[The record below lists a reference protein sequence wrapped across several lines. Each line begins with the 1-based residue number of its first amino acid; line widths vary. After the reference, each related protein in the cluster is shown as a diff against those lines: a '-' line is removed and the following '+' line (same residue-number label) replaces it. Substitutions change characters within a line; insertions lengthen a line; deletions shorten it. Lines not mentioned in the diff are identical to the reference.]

1 MNEMRRIHRSDGAG
15 ARGAAA
21 AAGHRVVNTTH
32 SRRESAP
39 PPSSGGG
46 RGAGHAGA
54 PQGGRGPRKEK
65 PEKEKKEKKGHPVLR
80 AIFRIFATLFC
91 VGIMAGCALAVCMVF
106 YVVQATANDGD
117 LLNLDQIELSQS
129 SVVMAT
135 DPDTGAQIEYA
146 TLRSS
151 NSHRMWVDLEQIPEY
166 LQYAFICTE
175 DKDFYT
181 EPGFNLKRTVGAM
194 INEYIVPIY
203 SSRQGASTIE
213 QQLIKNLTE
222 DDSASG
228 IEGALRKL
236 REIYRAYTLYRN
248 YSKET
253 ILEAYLNTISFTGT
267 IQGVQTASLEYFGKE
282 VDQLTLW
289 ECATI
294 ASITKNPTNYN
305 PRTNPENLIN
315 RRNFVLYNM
324 WDQGVI
330 TEDVYRE
337 AIAQPLVLAEEDTSR
352 TTATNNSYFTDALF
366 EEVVQDIM
374 EKEGITEAA
383 AQQMLYTG
391 GFTIEAT
398 VNPKVQAQMEELMLN
413 TGDAYFPAGWH
424 EEPVSSLSEDDI
436 PVYNDDG
443 TLKTTTA
450 EDGTVTYY
458 RNVRTQAAMVT
469 LDYDGNVIAMVG
481 GLGEKTRDLT
491 LNRAYSVTRQTGSA
505 IKPIGAYAL
514 GIEYGLVNWSTMLNN
529 SPLYLKSD
537 MVIRDDDYCRRNGLS
552 GLSDE
557 ALRAYPNAWRSWPKN
572 YGGNYGDNTDVPL
585 WNGLARSLNTIAA
598 RVGDLVGANTIFNFL
613 YNTLQLD
620 TLDPV
625 NDVGLAPLVMG
636 SQTHGVTPMD
646 LAAAFQIFYDGQYT
660 TPHLYTRVLDRDGNI
675 YLENNATSYQA
686 LTPQTAS
693 IMNQLL
699 QNVLYS
705 SVGTAGGRYPTAG
718 NMRSFGK
725 TGTATDERD
734 LWFVGGTPYYV
745 TAVWW
750 GYDSPYDMTLTLGS
764 QARTR
769 TCVEAWRALMNT
781 VQEGYETREFPM
793 AEGVVQRSYCT
804 QSGLLAGPGCPGRA
818 TGYYKADDLPATCN
832 YDHSGGIASSQVDTE
847 GVITD

>member
-1 MNEMRRIHRSDGAG
+1 MNEMRRIHRSDEAG
-15 ARGAAA
+15 SSSHSAAS
-21 AAGHRVVNTTH
+21 GSGRRRVDTSH

-39 PPSSGGG
+39 SRPAGGG
-46 RGAGHAGA
+46 QPPRTPRR
-54 PQGGRGPRKEK
+54 PQRDQEPERPRKK
-65 PEKEKKEKKGHPVLR
+65 HPILR
-80 AIFRIFATLFC
+80 GLFRLAATVFC
-91 VGIMAGCALAVCMVF
+91 LGIMAGCALAVCLVF
-106 YVVQATANDGD
+106 YAVQATANDGD
-117 LLNLDQIELSQS
+117 LLDLDSIELSQS
-129 SVVMAT
+129 SVVVAT
-135 DPDTGAQIEYA
+135 DPDTGEQVEYA

-151 NSHRMWVDLEQIPEY
+151 NSHRMWVDLEQIPTY

-175 DKDFYT
+175 DKDFYS

-194 INEYIVPIY
+194 VNEYILPIY
-203 SSRQGASTIE
+203 SSKQGASTIE
-213 QQLIKNLTE
+213 QQLIKNLTD
-222 DDSASG
+222 DDSSSG
-228 IEGALRKL
+228 LKGALRKV
-236 REIYRAYTLYRN
+236 REIYRAYSLYRN

-253 ILEAYLNTISFTGT
+253 VLEAYLNTISFTGT
-267 IQGVQTASLEYFGKE
+267 IQGVQTAAMEYFNKD
-282 VDQLTLW
+282 VSQLTLW

-305 PRTNPENLIN
+305 PYTNPENLIN
-315 RRNFVLYNM
+315 RRNFLLYNM
-324 WDQGVI
+324 KDQGI
-330 TEDVYRE
+330 ISEEEYQD
-337 AIAQPLVLAEEDTSR
+337 AIAQPLVLAEEDTSK

-366 EEVVQDIM
+366 EEVVDDIM

-398 VNPKVQAQMEELMLN
+398 VNPKIQSQMEELMLN
-413 TGDAYFPAGWH
+413 TNDAYFPAGWH
-424 EEPVSSLSEDDI
+424 EEAVSSLSEDDT
-436 PVYNDDG
+436 PVYNADG

-458 RNVRTQAAMVT
+458 RNVRTQAAMVM
-469 LDYDGNVIAMVG
+469 LDYDGNVVAIVG

-552 GLSDE
+552 GLSDQ
-557 ALRAYPNAWRSWPKN
+557 ALKAYPNAWRSWPQN
-572 YGGNYGDNTDVPL
+572 YGGNYGDNKDLPL
-585 WNGLARSLNTIAA
+585 WNGLARSLNTIAV
-598 RVGDLVGANTIFNFL
+598 RVGDLVGASTIFNFI
-613 YNTLQLD
+613 YNTLQLN

-625 NDVGLAPLVMG
+625 NDVGLAPMVMG
-636 SQTHGVTPMD
+636 SQTHGVTPMA

-686 LTPQTAS
+686 LTPQTATL
-693 IMNQLL
+693 MNQLL

-705 SVGTAGGRYPTAG
+705 SVGTASGRYPTTG
-718 NMRSFGK
+718 GMRSFGK
-725 TGTATDERD
+725 TGTTTDEKD

-750 GYDSPYDMTLTLGS
+750 GYDSPYDMTNTLGS
-764 QARTR
+764 QAKTR
-769 TCVEAWRALMNT
+769 ICVEAWRALMNQ
-781 VQEGYETREFPM
+781 VQEGYAYKEFPM
-793 AEGVVQRSYCT
+793 ADGVVQRSYCT
-804 QSGLLAGPGCPGRA
+804 QSGLLATSSCPSTA
-818 TGYYKADDLPATCN
+818 VGYYKADDLPATCN
-832 YDHSGGIASSQVDTE
+832 YDHGGGVVSSNVDTT
-847 GVITD
+847 GVDTD